1 MKKKLTIGEGDSTLE
16 ARDGY
21 VLVTEHRDVRTVDQ
35 MRRWLVEIDR
45 FAAAQGIDK
54 VIFDARYDTS
64 DSLPEVREARWAHTD
79 AAPVL
84 KHIAVVIPTEMAAT
98 RLNMTVLARK
108 SAARL
113 RAFTEIEPAAA
124 WLRSRR

>member
-1 MKKKLTIGEGDSTLE
+1 MKKLRIGEGESTLE
-16 ARDGY
+16 AREGH
-21 VLVTEHRDVRTVDQ
+21 VLVTEHRDVKTPEH
-35 MRRWLVEIDR
+35 MRRWLEEIDR
-45 FAAAQGIDK
+45 FATSHGLDK

-64 DSLPEVREARWAHTD
+64 ETLPEVREARWAHTD